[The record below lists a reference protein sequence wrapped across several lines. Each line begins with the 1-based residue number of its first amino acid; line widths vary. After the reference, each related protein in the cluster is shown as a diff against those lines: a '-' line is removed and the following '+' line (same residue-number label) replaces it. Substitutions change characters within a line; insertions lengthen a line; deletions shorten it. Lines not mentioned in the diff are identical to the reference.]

1 MNLFFILL
9 VINSLSGFNFEINET
24 DTNKYVI
31 SNNENVDYVYDENE
45 LDTISSEDKF
55 RVVFKFNDSFNC
67 CHTNFEDFDD
77 VIEHRKELKEYYET
91 YNQEIYNSLPF
102 TGYSDISISKLGP
115 YISIQYDT
123 KNDFINTDYSY
134 LKKLQIS
141 NLKQVFFENYVEQ
154 DENNYSTADSS
165 LGSYSFSKALSD
177 IGVFPDM
184 PFNGQGIN
192 IGFMEEGIPNSSIN
206 YNLNS
211 NNCYGTTTSLH
222 AYETSSIAGGTSGI
236 APGANMFFSS
246 TTDNGVFDSLDWLI
260 FDKSVNV
267 INYSAGFDNS
277 YSGKYSF
284 KTDYFDYLVKETKVS
299 IVVAVGNINKVSNVS
314 QPATALNVI
323 SVSSCDK
330 DLKKAYHASTGVY
343 DEYDNIIKKP
353 TLLAPG
359 DDLYGIPHV
368 SDSLSGTS
376 YATPMVTGIVALLM
390 QEYPYLKS
398 HPELVIS
405 LLSNSCE
412 FANGQ
417 TQIWDNLNGFGIINY
432 QNARKV
438 YSQSMHGSI
447 TSLSGTNSVL
457 YSQDVTIPKGST
469 LKVTG
474 NVLFNSVNGV
484 IGSNTFETGE
494 TIDASDIVYS
504 NLKLQ
509 LINSNYD
516 VVAENESI
524 GNLNYLSYV
533 NTNNS
538 TAYLIRVVLDG
549 TKTTGD
555 MEYYGFNYSIDSN
568 KYLAVVNLTENNY
581 LDEYPT
587 FEWEILNN
595 PYNLVSANYKLCF
608 LDCSG
613 EVIFEKVFDTSI
625 NSYTLSEE
633 EWRAIIELDNRD
645 YYVYLKY
652 YSSTNSNVCYFS
664 EMYCGTEPRDYNNK
678 VQIKPAD
685 WGFDARYYFE
695 SEGIKTTMMQID
707 NLTITTS
714 RLRCGYIENQYIN
727 LSPYRE
733 DAGEAYFE
741 MIFNQPIYSFMYGI
755 TMWSLSEKIYSGDVT
770 AHLLVKDWATDEWIE
785 VKDLVNDILLPT
797 SRTSVDRYIE
807 SFPNGIDGIKFYM
820 TSPATGDR
828 NKGRI
833 CIDDIVLSLDP
844 NDTDFISGNYEAI
857 I

>member
-1 MNLFFILL
+1 MKLAFILL
-9 VINSLSGFNFEINET
+9 IINVFSSNTFINSENIFDKKINSI
-24 DTNKYVI
+24 NK
-31 SNNENVDYVYDENE
+31 SVDYEFDED
-45 LDTISSEDKF
+45 LLEDLSVDDKL
-55 RVVFKFNDSFNC
+55 RVVLKFEDSFNC
-67 CHTNFEDFDD
+67 SHTNFDNFND
-77 VIEHRKELKEYYET
+77 VVKHREELKTYYES
-91 YNQEIYNSLPF
+91 YNQNTFNSLPF
-102 TGYSDISISKLGP
+102 FGYSNISFSKLGP
-115 YISIQYDT
+115 YMFFEYDS

-134 LKKLQIS
+134 LKNSQIT
-141 NLKQVFFENYVEQ
+141 NLKQVFLENFEELQ
-154 DENNYSTADSS
+154 DENFSTSDST
-165 LGSYSFSKALSD
+165 LGDYSFSKALSD
-177 IGVFPDM
+177 IGVFPNM
-184 PFNGQGIN
+184 PYDGQGVN
-192 IGFMEEGIPNSSIN
+192 IGFMEEGIPNSSAN
-206 YNLNS
+206 YSLNAD
-211 NNCYGTTTSLH
+211 NIYGSTTSLH
-222 AYETSSIAGGTSGI
+222 AFETSSIAGGSSGI
-236 APGANMFFSS
+236 ASGSNMYFAS
-246 TTDNGVFDSLDWLI
+246 TEDYGIFNSLDLLI

-267 INYSAGFDNS
+267 INYSGGFDTS
-277 YSGKYSF
+277 YSGKYSS
-284 KTDYFDYLVKETKVS
+284 KTDYFDYLIKETKVS
-299 IVVAVGNINKVSNVS
+299 IVVAVGNIDKVSNVS
-314 QPATALNVI
+314 QPATSLNVI

-330 DLKKAYHASTGVY
+330 DLQKASQASYGVFE
-343 DEYDNIIKKP
+343 EYDSIIKKP

-359 DDLYGIPHV
+359 ENLYGIPNV
-368 SDSLSGTS
+368 SESLKGTS
-376 YATPMVTGIVALLM
+376 FATPMVTGIVALLM

-398 HPELVIS
+398 HPELVTS

-432 QNARKV
+432 QNARKA

-447 TSLSGTNSVL
+447 TSLSGTNSIL

-484 IGSNTFETGE
+484 IGSNTFEMGE